1 MKKRKVRKTYK
12 KWRKG
17 KILKDS
23 YVEARRDL
31 RKIIRKKRE
40 KKKEAVV
47 EEIRNIKT
55 ESQI

>member
-1 MKKRKVRKTYK
+1 MKKRKVRKPYK

-17 KILKDS
+17 KISKDN
-23 YVEARRDL
+23 YVETRRGL
-31 RKIIRKKRE
+31 RKMIRKKRE